1 MGDERASRLGRA
13 PGRLMD
19 MRDRRPTFLTV
30 VALVGVLSG
39 APAALAQTQTP
50 PPIPSPQPSPRPAQN
65 PPPATPSTNLDNI
78 KNALSHP
85 PALNLAGDKMRF
97 YLEVYGKQPQFWS
110 FVGSY
115 DLQNGPVKH
124 STMTGQE
131 FLNMMRPQQL
141 YSSAGITAPELLQ
154 FAITNIAAQ
163 ALIRNAVRDIR
174 NAKTEAEVREIRARI
189 DRELRALKGG

>member
-1 MGDERASRLGRA
+1 MLMRER
-13 PGRLMD
+13 P
-19 MRDRRPTFLTV
+19 PTFVMV

-39 APAALAQTQTP
+39 ASAARAQTQTP
-50 PPIPSPQPSPRPAQN
+50 APAQTPQPPPPSKAQQPA
-65 PPPATPSTNLDNI
+65 PATPSANLDNI

-115 DLQNGPVKH
+115 DLKNGPVKH

-174 NAKTEAEVREIRARI
+174 NARTEAEVREIRARI
-189 DRELRALKGG
+189 DRELRALKGGG